1 VYRFAIDHALEMKR
15 YTLMMVEQEPMIYTP
30 SIRTFAPHEW
40 GTYRDLRLRALADS
54 PDVFRR
60 TLAQEKG
67 RPDTEW
73 SSRLA
78 SGVESLW
85 DLPLL
90 AEVGSEPIGLAWG
103 RIERSNPDV
112 ANLYQMWVAPSY
124 RGLGAGQMLLEVVIA
139 WARAANMCYLALGVT
154 CGDSPAMRLYVR
166 AGFKPVGEPEPLRA
180 GSELLAQPMRLAL
193 RTAD

>member
-1 VYRFAIDHALEMKR
+1 MA
-15 YTLMMVEQEPMIYTP
+15 EQTPINYSP
-30 SIRTFAPHEW
+30 SIRTFAPKEW
-40 GTYRDLRLRALADS
+40 GTYKDLRLRALADS
-54 PDVFRR
+54 PAAFGS
-60 TLAQEKG
+60 TLAQEAD

-78 SGVESLW
+78 SGIESRL

-90 AEVGSEPIGLAWG
+90 AELGSEPIGLAWG
-103 RIERSNPDV
+103 RIESSNLDV
-112 ANLYQMWVAPSY
+112 ANLYQMWVAPNY

-139 WARAANMCYLALGVT
+139 WARAAKLCYLALGVT

-166 AGFKPVGEPEPLRA
+166 SGFRPRGEPEALRP
-180 GSELLAQPMRLAL
+180 GSELLMQPMRLAL